1 MKEVAVGIIFRNG
14 TVLTGQRK
22 PTARYPLKWEFPG
35 GKLEPGETPAA
46 ALVRELHEEL
56 GIDASPGPE
65 LHRQEWDYGDR
76 AWRVYYFTV
85 HAFTG
90 EPENRTFAQIR
101 WVTPQDLLAMDILDG
116 NREVV
121 ELLCRDGIGQ
131 QDAGSPA
138 QGKTSRGNAADDE
151 NVSGGGDRQ

>member
-35 GKLEPGETPAA
+35 GKLEPGETPVA
-46 ALVRELHEEL
+46 ALMRELHEEL
-56 GIDASPGPE
+56 GIDAAPGPE
-65 LHRQEWDYGDR
+65 FHRQEWDYGDR
-76 AWRVYYFTV
+76 AWRVYYFPV
-85 HAFTG
+85 HTFTG

-101 WVTPQDLLAMDILDG
+101 WVTPEELLGMDILDG

-121 ELLCRDGIGQ
+121 AMLAGRMQ
-131 QDAGSPA
+131 AARTDAGRA
-138 QGKTSRGNAADDE
+138 DGDTAA
-151 NVSGGGDRQ
+151 STGPGDAIA

>member
-65 LHRQEWDYGDR
+65 FHRQEWDYGDR
-76 AWRVYYFTV
+76 AWRVYYFRV

-90 EPENRTFAQIR
+90 EPENRTFARIR
-101 WVTPQDLLAMDILDG
+101 WVTPEELLAMDILDG

-121 ELLCRDGIGQ
+121 EMLCR
-131 QDAGSPA
+131 
-138 QGKTSRGNAADDE
+138 
-151 NVSGGGDRQ
+151 NVSGPQDADSAPQGQTARDRAADGGNDPVGGDRQ

>member
-22 PTARYPLKWEFPG
+22 HTARYPLKWEFPG
-35 GKLEPGETPAA
+35 GKLEPGETPTA
-46 ALVRELHEEL
+46 ALVRELDEEL
-56 GIDASPGPE
+56 GIHAVPGPE
-65 LHRQEWDYGDR
+65 YHRQEWDYGDR
-76 AWRVYYFTV
+76 AWRVYYFPV

-101 WVTPQDLLAMDILDG
+101 WVPLDELLTMDILDG

-121 ELLCRDGIGQ
+121 ERMANDMKSHG
-131 QDAGSPA
+131 
-138 QGKTSRGNAADDE
+138 
-151 NVSGGGDRQ
+151 

>member
-22 PTARYPLKWEFPG
+22 HTARYPLKWEFPG
-35 GKLEPGETPAA
+35 GKLEPGETPTA
-46 ALVRELHEEL
+46 ALVRELDEEL
-56 GIDASPGPE
+56 GIHAVPGPE
-65 LHRQEWDYGDR
+65 YHRQEWDYGDR
-76 AWRVYYFTV
+76 AWRVYYFPV

-101 WVTPQDLLAMDILDG
+101 WVPLDELLTMDILDG

-121 ELLCRDGIGQ
+121 ERMANDMK
-131 QDAGSPA
+131 SP
-138 QGKTSRGNAADDE
+138 G
-151 NVSGGGDRQ
+151 